1 MKPITMKKITILS
14 VLLSLS
20 ALTYAQKSALF
31 KFKYAPDRTYT
42 MNSKMDMATEMDLK
56 SDSTNQVTN
65 TSGSKLKVHMDINEL
80 MGASAKTA
88 KAIAKSLPFTLSC
101 NNYSISQKVN
111 INGKENTL
119 TGGNTIV
126 GKILNGSIDK
136 NGKMSTDTVVN
147 GVPISVEVKSGSAAL
162 LREMRPQTMNF
173 PDKQMKIGDTFT
185 QEEPMTDIN
194 VPDMGITK
202 QVNVKVTYKL
212 TAIKGNL
219 AYFDTASTFNMDIN
233 EHDTRRTITGKGD
246 GSGTG
251 KMIYNI
257 ADNYPQSKVNDINV
271 AFNIEGHS
279 TKPSTLKA
287 SMKIKRSTAVEYLV
301 SVN

>member
-1 MKPITMKKITILS
+1 MKKITILS

-20 ALTYAQKSALF
+20 ALTYAQRSALF
-31 KFKYAPDRTYT
+31 KFKYAPGRTYT
-42 MNSKMDMATEMDLK
+42 MNSKMDMATDMALK
-56 SDSTNQVTN
+56 SDSTNEITN
-65 TSGSKLKVHMDINEL
+65 TSGSKFQAHMDINEL

-88 KAIAKSLPFTLSC
+88 KAIAQSLPFTLSC

-119 TGGNTIV
+119 GGNNEIV
-126 GKILNGSIDK
+126 GQTVNGAIDK
-136 NGKMSTDTVVN
+136 NGRMVTDTVVN
-147 GVPISVEVKSGSAAL
+147 GVHLSAAVKSGSTAL
-162 LREMRPQTMNF
+162 LHEMRPQTMNF

-194 VPDMGITK
+194 MPDMGITK
-202 QVNVKVTYKL
+202 KVNVKVTYKL

-233 EHDTRRTITGKGD
+233 EHDTKRTITGKGD

-257 ADNYPQSKVNDINV
+257 ADNYPQSKINDINI
-271 AFNIEGHS
+271 AINIEGHS
-279 TKPSTLKA
+279 IKPSTLKA
-287 SMKIKRSTAVEYLV
+287 TMKIKKSTAIEYLV
-301 SVN
+301 SAN

>member
-1 MKPITMKKITILS
+1 MKKITILS

-20 ALTYAQKSALF
+20 AVTYAQRSALF
-31 KFKYAPDRTYT
+31 KFKYSPGRTYT
-42 MNSKMDMATEMDLK
+42 MNSKMDMATEMALK
-56 SDSTNQVTN
+56 SDTTNEITS
-65 TSGSKLKVHMDINEL
+65 TSGSKLQVHMDINEL

-88 KAIAKSLPFTLSC
+88 KATAQSLPFTLSC

-111 INGKENTL
+111 MNGKEYNL
-119 TGGNTIV
+119 TSDKSIR
-126 GKILNGSIDK
+126 GKTVNGAIDK
-136 NGKMSTDTVVN
+136 NGRMVTDTVVN
-147 GVPISVEVKSGSAAL
+147 GVHLSDTVKSGLKGL

-185 QEEPMTDIN
+185 QDEPMTDIN
-194 VPDMGITK
+194 MPDLGITK
-202 QVNVKVTYKL
+202 AVNAKVTYKL

-219 AYFDTASTFNMDIN
+219 AYFDIASTFNMDIN
-233 EHDTRRTITGKGD
+233 EHDTKRTITGKGD

-257 ADNYPQSKVNDINV
+257 ADNYPQSKVNDINI

-279 TKPSTLKA
+279 IKPSSLKA
-287 SMKIKRSTAVEYLV
+287 SMKIKKRTAVEYLV
-301 SVN
+301 SAN